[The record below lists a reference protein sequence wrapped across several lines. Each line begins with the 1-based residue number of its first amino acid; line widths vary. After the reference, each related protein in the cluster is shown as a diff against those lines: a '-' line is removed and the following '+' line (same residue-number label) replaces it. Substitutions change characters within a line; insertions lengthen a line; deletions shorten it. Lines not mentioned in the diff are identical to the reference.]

1 VEHGRQGAPRLL
13 RWACHPEA
21 PAHAEVKMASKDKGG
36 RETKKPKKDAKP
48 KGAPVISSVTP
59 KPPAPTS

>member
-1 VEHGRQGAPRLL
+1 
-13 RWACHPEA
+13 
-21 PAHAEVKMASKDKGG
+21 MASKDKGG